1 MELDTSKTDNIQR
14 IYSHLKIT
22 HITNLRMSAIIFAQI
37 SKESFPV
44 LLNTF
49 ISNLRELF
57 QEDLYDLSNNY
68 VSVYED
74 V

>member
-1 MELDTSKTDNIQR
+1 MELDTSKTDNIQH

-22 HITNLRMSAIIFAQI
+22 HITNLGMSAIIFAQI